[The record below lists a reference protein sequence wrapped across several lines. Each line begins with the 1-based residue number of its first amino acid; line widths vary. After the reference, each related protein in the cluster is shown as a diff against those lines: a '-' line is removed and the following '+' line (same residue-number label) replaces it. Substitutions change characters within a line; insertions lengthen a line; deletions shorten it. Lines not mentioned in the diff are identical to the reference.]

1 MREKKPG
8 FFLKTRFLTSFLA
21 EGRDKKPG
29 SSCDVPIAKNP
40 VPCIA
45 LDVPEPSRGVVKG
58 CLCTNGTNGTYGTNG
73 TARTAWRGQFDS
85 LSYVAS
91 SSGATRALLLLAEA
105 GSICITI
112 SEQVVTE
119 TERAVARKVSQALPY
134 YRQALRATSLR
145 IVRDPSPEEVAF
157 HADIISHA
165 ADVPIVVAAMN
176 AQVDYLVTFNRRH
189 FIDDASVAARS
200 GLRIGTPAEGLAW
213 VRERLNRAD

>member
-1 MREKKPG
+1 MAQPHL
-8 FFLKTRFLTSFLA
+8 FL
-21 EGRDKKPG
+21 D
-29 SSCDVPIAKNP
+29 SS
-40 VPCIA
+40 A
-45 LDVPEPSRGVVKG
+45 LFAGVV
-58 CLCTNGTNGTYGTNG
+58 
-73 TARTAWRGQFDS
+73 
-85 LSYVAS
+85 S

-119 TERAVARKVSQALPY
+119 TECAVTRKVSQALPY

-165 ADVPIVVAAMN
+165 ADVPIVVATMK
-176 AQVDYLVTFNRRH
+176 AQVDTLVTFNRRH

-200 GLRIGTPAEGLAW
+200 GLRIGTPGEGLAW
-213 VRERLNRAD
+213 VRERLAQETGMHTTPFNPPAGASLL